1 MSETS
6 VTATAVKEIADLAR
20 QAAIVQEIT
29 KGDYTFT
36 DRLLH
41 RLDMDPKSPVVLEFY
56 TLAGFAE
63 YLKAEAEDDQPL
75 VHVVSPVRVDAVSK
89 LLGRDGHL
97 RRRPASAVC
106 KSAAMHG
113 FAFNQFTS
121 LDSLAIALQT
131 CFEPARGTVDELR
144 RFCASVRSS
153 RTLGIADDGVSQT
166 VEAKRGIAA
175 VQTTPVGNPWILAP
189 WRTFAEVS
197 QPISPF
203 VLRFREDDEPEA
215 GLYETGDARWQVE
228 AVQSIATFVRAALGP
243 DWTVLG

>member
-6 VTATAVKEIADLAR
+6 VTATAVKEIAELAQR
-20 QAAIVQEIT
+20 AAAVQTQVE
-29 KGDYTFT
+29 GEYTFT
-36 DRLLH
+36 DRPLH
-41 RLDMDPKSPVVLEFY
+41 RLDQDPESPPLLEFY
-56 TLAGFAE
+56 TLAGFAA
-63 YLKAEAEDDQPL
+63 YLQAETGGERPL

-89 LLGRDGHL
+89 LLGQDRHL

-121 LDSLAIALQT
+121 LDGLAIALQT
-131 CFEPARGTVDELR
+131 CFEQARGTVDELR

-175 VQTTPVGNPWILAP
+175 VQTTPVSNPWLLAP
-189 WRTFAEVS
+189 WRTFAEVP

-203 VLRFREDDEPEA
+203 VLRFREDDDPEA

-228 AVQSIATFVRAALGP
+228 AVQSIATFLRNVLGP